1 MSSTDSAFDATLKRL
16 MGVRLALLRLHKAL
30 LDSER
35 LEYEQTHGRIRSTGE
50 FFQLVLDD
58 EWFSWLRPMSQ
69 FIVQIDEA
77 LSDKEPIALE
87 NAKDLLAQARALLQ
101 PSQQGTVG
109 EQKYDRA
116 IQRDPDIAFMHAE
129 LSNLL
134 ATDVEF
140 QQ

>member
-35 LEYEQTHGRIRSTGE
+35 LEYEQIHGRIRSTGE
-50 FFQLVLDD
+50 FFQLVLED

-87 NAKDLLAQARALLQ
+87 NAKELLVQARALLQ